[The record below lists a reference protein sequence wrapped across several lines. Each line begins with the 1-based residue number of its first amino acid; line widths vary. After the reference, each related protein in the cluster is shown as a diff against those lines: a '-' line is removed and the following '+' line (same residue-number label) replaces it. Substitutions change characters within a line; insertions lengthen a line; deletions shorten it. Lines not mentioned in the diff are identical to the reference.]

1 MIRWNCYRFRDSTW
15 LDETCGIFLV
25 FSKWFVFDQYFAN
38 DILGVFTDVFFIL
51 FADFCVGDGM
61 SRRAKDMGQKADLTI
76 TRRCACTSSNFS

>member
-25 FSKWFVFDQYFAN
+25 FSKWFVFNQHFAN

-51 FADFCVGDGM
+51 FA
-61 SRRAKDMGQKADLTI
+61 
-76 TRRCACTSSNFS
+76 